1 MQLTPKAKAL
11 DGEVMG
17 RTLKAPKPH
26 GREPA
31 LAKGKPL
38 DGYTVAGRLWLE
50 KDGQTWLAWGR
61 VVLLERIRD
70 SGSILAAAKSMNMSY
85 RHAWELVEELNRLA
99 PSPLVEREAGG
110 KGGGGTRL
118 TREGEQAV
126 ETFWEMTEQF
136 SKWLHTR
143 KPVRRPK
150 RPRRSGA

>member
-1 MQLTPKAKAL
+1 
-11 DGEVMG
+11 MG
-17 RTLKAPKPH
+17 RTLKASKPH

-31 LAKGKPL
+31 LAKGKAL

-70 SGSILAAAKSMNMSY
+70 SGSILAAARSMNMSY

-99 PSPLVEREAGG
+99 PAPLVEREKGG

-118 TREGEQAV
+118 TPEGEQAV
-126 ETFWEMTEQF
+126 ATFWKLTSEF
-136 SKWLHTR
+136 SKWLGSR
-143 KPVRRPK
+143 KPTRPK
-150 RPRRSGA
+150 RRRLS